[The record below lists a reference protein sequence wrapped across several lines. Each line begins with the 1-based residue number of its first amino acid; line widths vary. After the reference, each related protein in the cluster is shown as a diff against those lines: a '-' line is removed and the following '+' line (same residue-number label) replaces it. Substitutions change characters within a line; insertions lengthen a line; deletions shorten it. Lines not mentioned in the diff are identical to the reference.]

1 MKSIIFNCIV
11 IVLILI
17 SNVSAIDWCED
28 LEVYKK
34 KRPVDY
40 EINPLAAPDKC
51 IKRDT
56 IHKKKFALFP
66 IANQPDKCNFW
77 VNATK
82 PMLVAPWPKN
92 CMIYQHD
99 NVCMEYEISRDGK
112 SIDSCEIKKKCKKKK
127 MKPICL

>member
-51 IKRDT
+51 IKRD
-56 IHKKKFALFP
+56 IVHKKKFALFP

-99 NVCMEYEISRDGK
+99 NVCMKYEISRDGK
-112 SIDSCEIKKKCKKKK
+112 SIDSCE
-127 MKPICL
+127 